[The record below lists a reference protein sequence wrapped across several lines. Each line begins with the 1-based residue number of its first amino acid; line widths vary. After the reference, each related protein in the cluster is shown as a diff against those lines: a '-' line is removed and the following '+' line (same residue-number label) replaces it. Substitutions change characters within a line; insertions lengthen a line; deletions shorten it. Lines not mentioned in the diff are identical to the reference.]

1 MMLPAILFSLSL
13 YISDLQVTSTSF
25 KQCLNLI
32 WRKQSILPPSQI
44 NDENYEGS
52 ILARTLDFVQIQDK
66 FSEFVRI

>member
-1 MMLPAILFSLSL
+1 MPEL
-13 YISDLQVTSTSF
+13 DLEENNP
-25 KQCLNLI
+25 L
-32 WRKQSILPPSQI
+32 LPPSQI